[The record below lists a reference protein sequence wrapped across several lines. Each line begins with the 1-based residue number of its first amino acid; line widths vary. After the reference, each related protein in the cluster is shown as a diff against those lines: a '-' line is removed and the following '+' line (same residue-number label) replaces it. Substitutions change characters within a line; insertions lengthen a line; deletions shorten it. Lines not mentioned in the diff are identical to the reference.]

1 MNATNKTEG
10 NAAFNSTFKHVCLAS
25 CRKLLAQIEKTK
37 DAIIAEFRETLGEH
51 EQMLHL
57 ALNEAEALAWETA
70 YPQLIF
76 PTLAVEKAQAVASW
90 HRRQQSIQR
99 TGSALGLAA

>member
-1 MNATNKTEG
+1 MNATNKTED
-10 NAAFNSTFKHVCLAS
+10 NAAFSSTFKHVCLAS

-37 DAIIAEFRETLGEH
+37 DAIVSEFRETLGEH

-57 ALNEAEALAWETA
+57 ALNEAEALAWETS
-70 YPQLIF
+70 YPHLIF

-90 HRRQQSIQR
+90 HRRQRSIQR
-99 TGSALGLAA
+99 TGSALEVAA

>member
-1 MNATNKTEG
+1 MNTINKTKE
-10 NAAFNSTFKHVCLAS
+10 NTASNPTFKHVCLAS
-25 CRKLLAQIEKTK
+25 CRKLLAQIQKTK
-37 DAIIAEFRETLGEH
+37 DAIVAEFRETLGEH

-57 ALNEAEALAWETA
+57 ALNEAEALAWETT

-76 PTLAVEKAQAVASW
+76 PTLAAEKAQAVASW
-90 HRRQQSIQR
+90 HRRQQSIHR